1 MIDMIS
7 KVPVLDLKDNM
18 AVSGKSGQRETYT
31 PLKSVYATSS
41 DPVEIANN
49 LKLNGARE
57 VYIADLDLIDS
68 HGHNLHQVK
77 MVNSIL
83 PVIFD
88 GGVKD
93 FESYT
98 FFLDYAYKVI
108 VATETLE
115 NLDEL
120 QRIFE
125 AFPKERIVLSID
137 IKDNKL
143 YSKHLDI
150 SLDKL
155 KRILRY
161 LDPAEIILLDISSV
175 GTNGGFNPE
184 LLKEFEEFKDKL
196 IVAGG
201 INKESLEELEKEG
214 IKKVLIG
221 TSIHNGEIAIL

>member
-1 MIDMIS
+1 MIT
-7 KVPVLDLKDNM
+7 KVPVLDLKDNI

-31 PLKSVYATSS
+31 PLQSVFSNSS
-41 DPVEIANN
+41 DPIEIANN
-49 LKLNGARE
+49 LKLNGAKE
-57 VYIADLDLIDS
+57 LYIADLDLIDS
-68 HGHNLHQVK
+68 NGHNLHQVK
-77 MVNSIL
+77 MVNNIL

-115 NLDEL
+115 SLDEL

-155 KRILRY
+155 KKILRY

-175 GTNGGFNPE
+175 GTNKGFNKE

-196 IVAGG
+196 IIAGG
-201 INKESLEELEKEG
+201 INKDSLDELEKEG

-221 TSIHNGEIAIL
+221 TSLHNGEIAIL

>member
-1 MIDMIS
+1 MIT
-7 KVPVLDLKDNM
+7 KVPVLDLKDNI

-31 PLKSVYATSS
+31 PLQSVFSNSS
-41 DPVEIANN
+41 DPIEIANN
-49 LKLNGARE
+49 LKLNGAKE
-57 VYIADLDLIDS
+57 LYIADLDLIDS
-68 HGHNLHQVK
+68 NGHNLHQVK
-77 MVNSIL
+77 MVNNIL

-115 NLDEL
+115 SLDEL

-155 KRILRY
+155 KKILRY

-175 GTNGGFNPE
+175 GTNKGFNKE

-196 IVAGG
+196 IIAGG
-201 INKESLEELEKEG
+201 INKDSLVELEKEG

-221 TSIHNGEIAIL
+221 TSLHNGEITIL

>member
-1 MIDMIS
+1 MIT
-7 KVPVLDLKDNM
+7 KVPVLDLKDNI
-18 AVSGKSGQRETYT
+18 AVSGKSGQRESYT
-31 PLKSVYATSS
+31 PLQSVFSNSS
-41 DPVEIANN
+41 DPIEIANN
-49 LKLNGARE
+49 LKLNGAKE
-57 VYIADLDLIDS
+57 LYIADLDLIDS
-68 HGHNLHQVK
+68 NGHNLHQVK
-77 MVNSIL
+77 MVNNIL

-115 NLDEL
+115 SLDEL

-155 KRILRY
+155 KKILRY

-175 GTNGGFNPE
+175 GTNKGFNKE

-196 IVAGG
+196 IIAGG
-201 INKESLEELEKEG
+201 INKDSLDELEKEG

-221 TSIHNGEIAIL
+221 TSLHNGEIAIL

>member
-1 MIDMIS
+1 MIT
-7 KVPVLDLKDNM
+7 KVPVLDLKDNI

-31 PLKSVYATSS
+31 PLESVFSNSS
-41 DPVEIANN
+41 DPIEIANN
-49 LKLNGARE
+49 LKLNGAKE
-57 VYIADLDLIDS
+57 LYIADLDLIDS
-68 HGHNLHQVK
+68 NGHNLHQVK
-77 MVNSIL
+77 MVNNIL

-115 NLDEL
+115 SLDEL

-155 KRILRY
+155 KKILRY

-175 GTNGGFNPE
+175 GTNKGFNKE

-196 IVAGG
+196 IIAGG
-201 INKESLEELEKEG
+201 INKDSLDELEKEG

-221 TSIHNGEIAIL
+221 TSLHNGEIAIL

>member
-1 MIDMIS
+1 MIN
-7 KVPVLDLKDNM
+7 KVPVLDLKDNV
-18 AVSGKSGQRETYT
+18 AVSGKSGQRQTYT

-49 LKLNGARE
+49 LKLNGAKE
-57 VYIADLDLIDS
+57 VYVADLDLIDS
-68 HGHNLHQVK
+68 NGHNLHQVK
-77 MVNSIL
+77 MMNTIL

-115 NLDEL
+115 SLDEL

-143 YSKHLDI
+143 YSKHLDV

-155 KRILRY
+155 KRILKY
-161 LDPAEIILLDISSV
+161 LDPSEIILLDISSV
-175 GTNGGFNPE
+175 GTNKGFNKE
-184 LLKEFEEFKDKL
+184 LLDEFEEFKDKL
-196 IVAGG
+196 IIAGG
-201 INKESLEELEKEG
+201 INKESLKELEKEG

-221 TSIHNGEIAIL
+221 TSIHNGEISIL

>member
-1 MIDMIS
+1 MIT
-7 KVPVLDLKDNM
+7 KVPVLDLKDNI

-31 PLKSVYATSS
+31 PLQSVFSNSS
-41 DPVEIANN
+41 DPIEIANN
-49 LKLNGARE
+49 LKLNGAKE
-57 VYIADLDLIDS
+57 LYIADLDLIDS
-68 HGHNLHQVK
+68 NGHNLHQVK
-77 MVNSIL
+77 MVNNIL

-93 FESYT
+93 FESYI

-115 NLDEL
+115 SLDEL

-155 KRILRY
+155 KKILRY

-175 GTNGGFNPE
+175 GTNKGFNKE

-196 IVAGG
+196 IIAGG
-201 INKESLEELEKEG
+201 INKDSLDELEKEG

-221 TSIHNGEIAIL
+221 TSLHNGEIAIL

>member
-1 MIDMIS
+1 MIT
-7 KVPVLDLKDNM
+7 KVPVLDLKDNI

-31 PLKSVYATSS
+31 PLQSVFSNSS
-41 DPVEIANN
+41 DPIEIANN
-49 LKLNGARE
+49 LKLNGAKE
-57 VYIADLDLIDS
+57 LYIADLDLIDS
-68 HGHNLHQVK
+68 NGHNLHQVK
-77 MVNSIL
+77 MVNNIL

-115 NLDEL
+115 SLDEL

-137 IKDNKL
+137 IKDDKL

-155 KRILRY
+155 KKILRY

-175 GTNGGFNPE
+175 GTNKGFNKE

-196 IVAGG
+196 IIAGG
-201 INKESLEELEKEG
+201 INKDSLVELEKEG

-221 TSIHNGEIAIL
+221 TSLHNGEITIL

>member
-1 MIDMIS
+1 MIT
-7 KVPVLDLKDNM
+7 KVPVLDLKDNI

-31 PLKSVYATSS
+31 PLQSVFSNSS
-41 DPVEIANN
+41 DPIEIANN
-49 LKLNGARE
+49 LKLNGAKE
-57 VYIADLDLIDS
+57 LYIADLDLIDS
-68 HGHNLHQVK
+68 NGHNLHQVK
-77 MVNSIL
+77 MVNNIL

-115 NLDEL
+115 SLDEL

-155 KRILRY
+155 KKILRY
-161 LDPAEIILLDISSV
+161 LNPAEIILLDISSV
-175 GTNGGFNPE
+175 GTNKGFNKE

-196 IVAGG
+196 IIAGG
-201 INKESLEELEKEG
+201 INKDSLVELEKEG

-221 TSIHNGEIAIL
+221 TSLHNGEIAIL

>member
-1 MIDMIS
+1 MIT
-7 KVPVLDLKDNM
+7 KVPVLDLKDNI

-31 PLKSVYATSS
+31 PLQSVFSNSS
-41 DPVEIANN
+41 DPIEIANN
-49 LKLNGARE
+49 LKLNGAKE
-57 VYIADLDLIDS
+57 LYIADLDLIDS
-68 HGHNLHQVK
+68 NGHNLHQVK
-77 MVNSIL
+77 MVNNIL

-93 FESYT
+93 FESYI

-115 NLDEL
+115 SLDEL

-155 KRILRY
+155 KKILRY
-161 LDPAEIILLDISSV
+161 LNPAEIILLDISSV
-175 GTNGGFNPE
+175 GTNKGFNKE

-196 IVAGG
+196 IIAGG
-201 INKESLEELEKEG
+201 INKDSLVELEKEG

-221 TSIHNGEIAIL
+221 TSLHNGEIAIL

>member
-1 MIDMIS
+1 MIT
-7 KVPVLDLKDNM
+7 KVPVLDLKDNI

-31 PLKSVYATSS
+31 PLQSVFSNSS
-41 DPVEIANN
+41 DPIEIANN
-49 LKLNGARE
+49 LKLNGAKE
-57 VYIADLDLIDS
+57 LYIADLDLIDS
-68 HGHNLHQVK
+68 NGHNLHQVK
-77 MVNSIL
+77 MVNNIL

-115 NLDEL
+115 SLDEL

-150 SLDKL
+150 SLEKL
-155 KRILRY
+155 KKILRY

-175 GTNGGFNPE
+175 GTNKGFNKE

-196 IVAGG
+196 IIAGG
-201 INKESLEELEKEG
+201 INKDSLVELEKEG

-221 TSIHNGEIAIL
+221 TSLHNGEIAIL